1 MKGVLE
7 GVRVLDLTA
16 WQAGPMVTM
25 ILGDFG
31 AEVLKIE
38 AADRLDGWRGG
49 GGLIEDRAYER
60 NPIWLAIN
68 RNKKG
73 LSLDLRNPA
82 GRELFLRLAAV
93 CDVVVENYTPRVM
106 ASFGLAYE
114 QIREVNDHIVMIAL
128 SGFGA
133 TGPWRDFS
141 AFAFPT
147 EQVSGLTYLNGV
159 PGGPPEAVGQPVT
172 DALAGSMG
180 ALAVVAALERR
191 EQTGVG
197 EYIDL
202 SQCEVL
208 TDMIG
213 GELAAAQ
220 LGREDTSLRRG
231 NRRPGLVPQGA
242 FACEPEGEWVTV
254 SVTSDAEWIGLCR
267 AMGLAGSDLA
277 ADPELSTV
285 IGRSRSV
292 DRLEAALGAWT
303 AERGA
308 EEVVKACQAE
318 GVPAATVMT
327 PSRLMGDD
335 QLWAHGFY
343 HLIERQEIDPNYIPG
358 AVVRLTSTP
367 GGPSCPP
374 PLFGQHTDEV
384 LRELLDLTDEELAT
398 LEAEGVTS
406 RQPNNQSW
414 R

>member
-1 MKGVLE
+1 MRGVLD
-7 GVRVLDLTA
+7 GVRVLDVTA
-16 WQAGPMVTM
+16 WQAGPIVTM
-25 ILGDFG
+25 VLGDFG

-49 GGLIEDRAYER
+49 GGLVDDRAYER

-73 LSLDLRNPA
+73 LSLDLRTSA
-82 GRELFLRLAAV
+82 GREIFLRLAAV

-114 QIREVNDHIVMIAL
+114 QLREVNDRIVMIAL
-128 SGFGA
+128 SGFGG

-172 DALAGSMG
+172 DALAGAIG

-191 EQTGVG
+191 EKTGVG
-197 EYIDL
+197 EFIDL

-208 TDMIG
+208 TDLIG
-213 GELAAAQ
+213 GELVDAQ
-220 LGREDTSLRRG
+220 LSQGRTAGRRG
-231 NRRPGLVPQGA
+231 NRRPGCVPQGA
-242 FACEPEGEWVTV
+242 FACQPDGEWVTV
-254 SVTSDAEWIGLCR
+254 AVTSDAEWIGLCR
-267 AMGLAGSDLA
+267 AMGVTGAQLA
-277 ADPELSTV
+277 ADVELSTV
-285 IGRSRSV
+285 TGRSDSV
-292 DRLEAALGAWT
+292 DRLESAISAWT
-303 AERGA
+303 AERRA
-308 EEVVKACQAE
+308 EEVVRACQAE
-318 GVPAATVMT
+318 GVPAAVVMT
-327 PSRLMGDD
+327 PSRLMADD
-335 QLWAHGFY
+335 HLWARHFY
-343 HLIERQEIDPNYIPG
+343 HLIERPEIDPNYIPG
-358 AVVRLTSTP
+358 PVVRLTSTP

-384 LRELLDLTDEELAT
+384 LRELLGLSEEELAT
-398 LEAEGVTS
+398 LEADGVTS
-406 RQPNNQSW
+406 RQPTSQSW